1 MDDPLMHAWEPDEV
15 AVMEALRDWAIGFAE
30 LNHHLAAWMRLP
42 TSDAQALAQIVWA
55 AQAGAP
61 LSPTAL
67 AQRIG
72 MTTGAATVLLHR
84 LQGAGLVSRSREDSD
99 RRRVTLR
106 PTPTAL
112 AQSRAFMQAAG
123 AEIGDALRRSRT
135 EDLRTATAL
144 LGALNEAVTQG
155 IHRLHARRGGRA
167 PGDDES
173 LSPDRAG

>member
-1 MDDPLMHAWEPDEV
+1 MDDPLMRVWEPDEV
-15 AVMEALRDWAIGFAE
+15 AVMEALRDWAVGFAE
-30 LNHHLAAWMRLP
+30 LNHHLAAWVRLP
-42 TSDAQALAQIVWA
+42 TSDARALAQIVWA

-72 MTTGAATVLLHR
+72 MSTGATTVLLHR
-84 LQGAGLVSRSREDSD
+84 LQKAELVSRSRENGD

-123 AEIGDALRRSRT
+123 AEIGDTLRHSST
-135 EDLRTATAL
+135 ADLRTATAL

-155 IHRLHARRGGRA
+155 IHRLRARHGGHE
-167 PGDDES
+167 PGDDGT
-173 LSPDRAG
+173 LSADPEG